1 MRRNPAP
8 TSSAAAQP
16 AALALEHR
24 AARVTLVTGLSTGLS
39 IAFQLVSVPVCLHYW
54 GQARYGQWL
63 ALLAAFQLIRSLDSG
78 YIGYVGN
85 QLNLLYHRDIPAL
98 RQHLASALAGVAVLG
113 TLQLSQAGKAWRSC

>member
-24 AARVTLVTGLSTGLS
+24 AARVTLVTGLS

-63 ALLAAFQLIRSLDSG
+63 ALLAAFQLVRSLDSG

-85 QLNLLYHRDIPAL
+85 RLNLLYHRDIPAL
-98 RQHLASALAGVAVLG
+98 RQHLASALASLWGWNR
-113 TLQLSQAGKAWRSC
+113 LSQPLRQRLGGLLFRR